1 MKPIVHITWEYSP
14 YVVGALSQEL
24 SQILP
29 PLAREVPLLLVVKG
43 DTDGVSVID
52 GIRTY
57 KVGQS
62 VRSSPHV
69 LIYSHV
75 LNLDLVRGASNA
87 VYEAGG
93 ASLFHSHDWLS
104 SLAGVYLTCNFEV
117 PLIVSVYSTEI
128 TRAHAI
134 TSLLNMG
141 IYDVERHCFQ
151 RAEALV
157 VANEEMKRHLTKD
170 YGVDAAKISV
180 LKGTPDD
187 LLEFYR
193 RWVR

>member
-1 MKPIVHITWEYSP
+1 MRPIVHITWEYSP

-24 SQILP
+24 GRVLP
-29 PLAREVPLLLVVKG
+29 PLAREIPLLLVVKG
-43 DTDGVSVID
+43 DMDGVSVVD

-62 VRSSPHV
+62 VRTSPHV

-87 VYEAGG
+87 VYESGG

-104 SLAGVYLTCNFEV
+104 SIAGVYLASSFKI

-134 TSLLNMG
+134 SSLLNMG
-141 IYDVERHCFQ
+141 IYDVERHCFH
-151 RAEALV
+151 RAEALL
-157 VANEEMKRHLTKD
+157 VANEDMRRHLTEH
-170 YGVDAAKISV
+170 YGVDAGKVSV
-180 LKGTPDD
+180 LKSTPRD
-187 LLEFYR
+187 LLGFYR
-193 RWVR
+193 RWVK